1 MAQVQKIVLSS
12 SRDIPFNKLL
22 LSQSNVR
29 RIKVGVSIE
38 ELAED
43 IARRTLLQSI
53 TVRPVCDAE
62 GNETG
67 MFEIPAGGRRYRAL
81 ELLVKQK
88 RLAKTAPVPCVVREG
103 GIAEEDSLAENVQR
117 APLHPLDQFRA
128 FQALRDKGQSEEEI
142 AAAFFVA
149 VSVVKQRLRLASVSP
164 KLLDIYADDGM
175 TLDQLMAFTV
185 NADHERQEQ
194 VFERLCQSYA
204 KEPHTIRR
212 MLTEG
217 AVRAADKRAQFIGI
231 DAYADAGGVIMRDLF
246 QGDDGG
252 WLQDIGLLDRL
263 VADQLRDRAEAIR
276 AEGWKWIEVAPDFAY
291 GHSYSLRQ
299 LRGEPTPLTGE
310 EQATRDAL
318 QAEMDGLEQTYAE
331 ADELPEKVDQRLGEI
346 ETALAAFD
354 DRPVIFDPEDI
365 SRAGAFISIDGA
377 GNLRIERG
385 FVRPEDE
392 LPIER
397 DADAGG
403 EQDTPR
409 AAAVRVEHDSVTMSA
424 EPEPSSEPDED
435 EGLKPIPDRLMT
447 ELTAHR
453 TLALRYALGG
463 QTDVALTAALH
474 ALCLKV
480 FYRYAQDTCLEIDIK
495 SAGFS
500 AQAPGLQDS
509 ALANAFDARHQ
520 AWIAALPKDPAEL
533 WDALT
538 AFDGDSRQA
547 LFAHCV
553 SLSLNAVFEAYNRKP
568 RALAHADRIAQVVDL
583 DMVAAGWAPTVESY
597 LGRVTKARIL
607 GAVREA
613 RGERAAQLIDHL
625 KKGEMAD
632 KAQELLVSSGWLP
645 EPLRTPG
652 RTRPV
657 SVEPTP
663 IEPLEPV
670 DEPTGEETALNG
682 GETAM
687 VEDEQQSEDEPVTV
701 APHAIAAE

>member
-1 MAQVQKIVLSS
+1 
-12 SRDIPFNKLL
+12 
-22 LSQSNVR
+22 
-29 RIKVGVSIE
+29 
-38 ELAED
+38 
-43 IARRTLLQSI
+43 
-53 TVRPVCDAE
+53 
-62 GNETG
+62 
-67 MFEIPAGGRRYRAL
+67 
-81 ELLVKQK
+81 
-88 RLAKTAPVPCVVREG
+88 
-103 GIAEEDSLAENVQR
+103 
-117 APLHPLDQFRA
+117 
-128 FQALRDKGQSEEEI
+128 
-142 AAAFFVA
+142 
-149 VSVVKQRLRLASVSP
+149 
-164 KLLDIYADDGM
+164 
-175 TLDQLMAFTV
+175 
-185 NADHERQEQ
+185 
-194 VFERLCQSYA
+194 
-204 KEPHTIRR
+204 
-212 MLTEG
+212 
-217 AVRAADKRAQFIGI
+217 
-231 DAYADAGGVIMRDLF
+231 
-246 QGDDGG
+246 
-252 WLQDIGLLDRL
+252 
-263 VADQLRDRAEAIR
+263 
-276 AEGWKWIEVAPDFAY
+276 
-291 GHSYSLRQ
+291 
-299 LRGEPTPLTGE
+299 
-310 EQATRDAL
+310 
-318 QAEMDGLEQTYAE
+318 
-331 ADELPEKVDQRLGEI
+331 
-346 ETALAAFD
+346 
-354 DRPVIFDPEDI
+354 
-365 SRAGAFISIDGA
+365 
-377 GNLRIERG
+377 
-385 FVRPEDE
+385 
-392 LPIER
+392 
-397 DADAGG
+397 
-403 EQDTPR
+403 
-409 AAAVRVEHDSVTMSA
+409 MSA

-463 QTDVALTAALH
+463 QTDVAFTAALH

-625 KKGEMAD
+625 KKGEMAE
-632 KAQELLVSSGWLP
+632 KAQELLVGSGWLP

-652 RTRPV
+652 RTRPDA
-657 SVEPTP
+657 VESTP

-687 VEDEQQSEDEPVTV
+687 AEDEQPVGR
-701 APHAIAAE
+701 